1 MHTFAVKLHTNL
13 VMMPDNKRYSWTTW
27 WQLILL
33 LLLPLSVSAQT
44 EDTGEYTHEHP
55 LVYEDAR
62 DLWPYSFIND
72 EGKPEGYNIDLIDLL
87 MRELHIPYII
97 KLKPQHE
104 VFQDLKARNADLTLG
119 LAAGFHDQFGL
130 YGRNAITLFTQSVAT
145 PKDKNVEIKSF
156 RDLNKP
162 GVKVIVNDSSLC
174 HHLMLDYG
182 WDSHAVV
189 SNNIRESLQELSTK
203 KRGQIVW
210 NTLSLKWL
218 IQHDQINNVRLT
230 PVNMP
235 HGEYKFMSND
245 QHLLDMLDEAYSTLS
260 MADEIATLQHKWF
273 YPEHEVSHTQ
283 GWVWYLEAL
292 ALLLL
297 AVAVAYVISYRLQN
311 RRVTKAND
319 KLNRRLALIIETS
332 KVRIWTY
339 DAEAHEFAWHN
350 EKGQVAYTYT
360 MDKFAERYSHEDY
373 RRLRNAIDRLIARH
387 KDANG
392 HEEEEISLELQ
403 AKDIEG
409 GDHELRD
416 FVVVLSVL
424 RRDKSGKPKV
434 IIGIKKD
441 VTEKRRLKQ
450 LEDERTLRYWSIF
463 YSQDTAIVWFGND
476 GCLKDINPKASE
488 ICQRHSDEMIE
499 EHIHIS
505 DFFNDKFPDLSQ
517 VDKHHTIQTICGT
530 KVEYVLKTVFDDEG
544 RLMGVFAFLR
554 RVLTMLI
561 LLAAVLQTSA
571 QALTERYNKERPVVI
586 VCNRDNPPYEFLND
600 HDEPTGSNV
609 DVIKAVMKELKLP
622 CKFIMK
628 EWMMAIDTFDSGNA
642 DLILADGRRRWKAPS
657 VISEN
662 VIVFSR
668 VSEDSVTEVHFIGRD
683 RQLIEQMDDKYARLK
698 LSGDIEEIQD
708 RWMHPERVQTDYTR
722 VALYIATALLL
733 AAFILWLL
741 SRLARSHVRKVTRES
756 TETNEIISR
765 ALHMGNYDV
774 MLYDITKDHI
784 TNQYGSI
791 LPQEGMA
798 LEEYIRRIHPDQREE
813 FIRRSKSLHEGR
825 EQHFELNKLWNQ
837 GTDEAPHYLNF
848 QGHAIC
854 EPDENGRPAY
864 VINAISDVT
873 SEMEAYHAAR
883 DIVHKYDAILSDPFV
898 PMSFYDSK
906 GTLIDHNEAMKKLLY
921 GIDDSLFKEIFKPEE
936 NKEMRVIRH
945 LYYPELG
952 IDKYV
957 ECHIQPLYNA
967 KGKIANYLVTTND
980 KAKAT

>member
-1 MHTFAVKLHTNL
+1 M
-13 VMMPDNKRYSWTTW
+13 VMMPDKRYSWTTW
-27 WQLILL
+27 WQLLLL
-33 LLLPLSVSAQT
+33 LLLPVSAAAQT
-44 EDTGEYTHEHP
+44 EGNREYSQDNP
-55 LVYEDAR
+55 LVYEDAE
-62 DLWPYSFIND
+62 DLWPYAFIND
-72 EGKPEGYNIDLIDLL
+72 EGEPEGYNIDLVDLM

-97 KLKPQHE
+97 KLKPQQE
-104 VFQDLKARNADLTLG
+104 VFRDLKAGQADLTLG
-119 LAAGFHDQFGL
+119 LATGFHNAYGK

-145 PKDKNVEIKSF
+145 PKGKEVEIKTF
-156 RDLNKP
+156 RDL
-162 GVKVIVNDSSLC
+162 GRHDVKVIVSDSSLC
-174 HHLMLDYG
+174 HHLMIDYG
-182 WDSHAVV
+182 WGYHAVV
-189 SNNIRESLQELSTK
+189 SRNIRKSLHDLSAGK
-203 KRGQIVW
+203 KGQIVC
-210 NTLSLKWL
+210 NTLTLKWL
-218 IQHDQINNVRLT
+218 IQHDHIKNVELT

-235 HGEYKFMSND
+235 HGEYKFMSGD
-245 QHLLDMLDEAYSTLS
+245 RRLLDRLDEAYSTLS
-260 MADEIATLQHKWF
+260 MTDAIDTLQHKWF
-273 YPEHEVSHTQ
+273 YPEHEATHTQ
-283 GWVWYLEAL
+283 GWVWWLEAL

-311 RRVTKAND
+311 RRVTKANE

-350 EKGQVAYTYT
+350 EKGQVACTYP
-360 MDKFAERYSHEDY
+360 MEKFAERYSHEDY
-373 RRLRNAIDRLIARH
+373 RRLRKAIDRLIGQH
-387 KDANG
+387 KDAKG
-392 HEEEEISLELQ
+392 YEEEEITLELQ
-403 AKDIEG
+403 AKDVEG
-409 GDHELRD
+409 GDTGLRD

-424 RRDKSGKPKV
+424 RRDRNGKPKV

-441 VTEKRRLKQ
+441 VTEKHRLKQ

-499 EHIHIS
+499 AHIHIN
-505 DFFNDKFPDLSQ
+505 DFFKDQFPDLSQ
-517 VDKHHTIQTICGT
+517 VDKHHAIQTICGN

-544 RLMGVFAFLR
+544 MLMGVFAFLR
-554 RVLTMLI
+554 RVVTMLI
-561 LLAAVLQTSA
+561 LLACVLQTSA

-600 HDEPTGSNV
+600 RDEPTGSNI

-628 EWMMAIDTFDSGNA
+628 EWMMAMDAFDSGNA
-642 DLILADGRRRWKAPS
+642 DLILADGRRRWKSPS

-662 VIVFSR
+662 VIAFSR

-698 LSGDIEEIQD
+698 LSGNIEEIHD
-708 RWMHPERVQTDYTR
+708 RWMHPERIQTDYTR

-756 TETNEIISR
+756 TETNEIITR

-784 TNQYGSI
+784 TNQYGNI

-825 EQHFELNKLWNQ
+825 EQHFVLNKLWNQ

-873 SEMEAYHAAR
+873 SEMAAYHAAR

-906 GTLIDHNEAMKKLLY
+906 GVLIDHNEAMKKLLD

-945 LYYPELG
+945 LYYPEYG
-952 IDKYV
+952 IDKFV

-980 KAKAT
+980 KTKTT